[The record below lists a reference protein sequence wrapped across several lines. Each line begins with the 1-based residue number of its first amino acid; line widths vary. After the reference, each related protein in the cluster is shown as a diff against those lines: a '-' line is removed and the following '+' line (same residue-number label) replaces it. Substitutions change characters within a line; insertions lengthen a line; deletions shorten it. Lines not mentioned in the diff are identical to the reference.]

1 MIGTGTTTAI
11 QRGGQWISAKDTLNV
26 LIVFVQFPDDR
37 YDTTYSLWPKNQSPT
52 FRNTYIDS
60 LPSQL
65 SSSGNLT
72 HYFREMSFGALK
84 LTGKTR
90 FAITPHSRQ
99 WYLDNGWC
107 RWLINKEVLEGLD
120 GSLDFGEFDRW
131 RRYGEYDVRR
141 EADGW
146 VDMVCIIYRN
156 VAREYPR
163 APVDSFA
170 IIYDRLKF
178 AGGEA
183 SLGYTWDCGGP
194 SSFFV
199 DSGQRQIGHGHPVFG
214 HPGSGTT
221 SEIGGTGDGWF
232 GLVPYRVQ
240 IHELAH
246 HWMTNGAAYGHNGGG
261 FWAMLNNFL
270 FRHNGAFVGSTNSF
284 ERELVAW
291 HYPDSIGTNS
301 GSWYNLSLTDFVTTN
316 KSYKIKVPGG
326 NPNEFFRLE
335 NHQRVSQFDTPEMLD
350 ASAKGLYITHQFGDS
365 SPDEQIRLLPS
376 DGRWDWQ
383 VQEAVFVPW
392 FGNYLPVFK
401 QGGINRVNGYHD
413 SWLVP
418 YSWTPPPIL
427 PPSPME
433 IIFWRDR
440 NTNQLMERALVRGD
454 GNDAYRLSKSTVF
467 SPWSN
472 PNSQN
477 DARQKTWVAIEI
489 VNETN
494 GVVTFNLHIDSVN
507 CLQTSPSKPQ
517 DLRISLVHIGY
528 GNAWPKLTWAQVE
541 EPDVYYGG
549 VILIYRRVKQ
559 GSPNWGPW
567 TYLAQV
573 NGIDTEFI
581 DVTISTAGTGSDSLQ
596 YKIQSRD
603 YPTNKLSVFSDVVSM
618 NYSSAQ
624 WKLGTNESLPSKFR
638 LGQNYP
644 NPFNP
649 ATTLDFDLPSDEFVS
664 LKIFDVLGR
673 EVQTLVSEI
682 KKAGSYN
689 VAFDASKLASGVY
702 VYKLQ
707 AGSFVATKKM
717 LLAR

>member
-1 MIGTGTTTAI
+1 
-11 QRGGQWISAKDTLNV
+11 
-26 LIVFVQFPDDR
+26 
-37 YDTTYSLWPKNQSPT
+37 
-52 FRNTYIDS
+52 
-60 LPSQL
+60 
-65 SSSGNLT
+65 
-72 HYFREMSFGALK
+72 MSFGRFT

-90 FAITPHSRQ
+90 FVVTPHTRQ
-99 WYLDNGWC
+99 WYLDNGWR
-107 RWLINKEVLEGLD
+107 RWHINKEVLQALD
-120 GSLDFGEFDRW
+120 ASLDFSQFDLW
-131 RRYGEYDVRR
+131 KRYTEYDIRR
-141 EADGW
+141 ESDGR
-146 VDMVCIIYRN
+146 VDDIFMLYRN
-156 VAREYPR
+156 VAREFPR
-163 APVDSFA
+163 APIDSFA
-170 IIYDRLKF
+170 IINDLLQFY
-178 AGGEA
+178 GGES
-183 SLGYTWDCGGP
+183 SLGYETDINGNPEEFC
-194 SSFFV
+194 V
-199 DSGQRQIGHGHPVFG
+199 DNGQRRIGTGHPAVWSAY
-214 HPGSGTT
+214 PGMGTT
-221 SEIGGTGDGWF
+221 SEIGGTADGWF

-246 HWMTNGAAYGHNGGG
+246 HWMSNGAAYGHNGGG

-270 FRHNGAFVGSTNSF
+270 FRHNGAFVSCTNSF
-284 ERELVAW
+284 ERELVGW
-291 HYPDSIGTNS
+291 HYPDSIGTTG
-301 GSWYNLSLTDFVTTN
+301 GSWYNLSLTDYVTTN

-335 NHQRVSQFDTPEMLD
+335 NHQRFSQFDTPEMLD
-350 ASAKGLYITHQFGDS
+350 ATAKGLYIIHQFGNS

-401 QGGINRVNGYHD
+401 QVGINRVNGYHD

-433 IIFWRDR
+433 VIFWRDR
-440 NTNQLMERALVRGD
+440 VTNQLIERPLVRGD
-454 GNDAYRLSKSTVF
+454 GNDGFRLSKNTVF

-472 PNSQN
+472 PSSQN

-494 GVVTFNLHIDSVN
+494 GVVTFNLHIDSAN
-507 CLQTSPSKPQ
+507 CLQASPAKPQ
-517 DLRISLVHIGY
+517 DLRISLVQIGY
-528 GNAWPKLTWAQVE
+528 GNARPKLTWAQVE

-549 VILIYRRVKQ
+549 IVLIYRRVKQ

-573 NGIDTEFI
+573 NGPDTEFI
-581 DVTISTAGTGSDSLQ
+581 DGTISTAGTGSDSLQ

-624 WKLGTNESLPSKFR
+624 WKLGTNESLPSEFR

-673 EVQTLVSEI
+673 EVQTLVSES
-682 KKAGSYN
+682 KKAGSYD

-702 VYKLQ
+702 VDKLQ